1 MRLWGNTTCVKKFNP
16 KTTIL
21 ITSWVRGIFMD
32 FKDTALRLLH
42 IMDKNWRVPL
52 KNKLSRRDA
61 LKLGLGAAVLAVPG
75 NAASVA
81 KTESTWNSQEA
92 KHMTALSELNKFGE
106 DLERQLILR
115 TSPIAVKMLEKE
127 SDIPK
132 GSIRPLK
139 DRGCH
144 LAQCQAF
151 ALSRREG
158 ITVVMQ
164 KEDHWCP
171 TALMAY
177 GHVPQPADINKWSH
191 PYDCFERDKYIGIAT
206 APLKT
211 AGFMPDVVI
220 VYAKPAQ
227 LRSLLLSMKM
237 EDVPQVSGHF
247 FPPSCAW
254 AVVNPM
260 QTGRY
265 YMVMPDPGEYQRAL
279 TEEGD
284 MMFAIPQV
292 KMAVLIEGM
301 KKNEHGPFSYRD
313 HHMFMQTDFPRTDF
327 YKEMFKS
334 WGLDAK

>member
-1 MRLWGNTTCVKKFNP
+1 
-16 KTTIL
+16 
-21 ITSWVRGIFMD
+21 
-32 FKDTALRLLH
+32 
-42 IMDKNWRVPL
+42 
-52 KNKLSRRDA
+52 
-61 LKLGLGAAVLAVPG
+61 
-75 NAASVA
+75 
-81 KTESTWNSQEA
+81 
-92 KHMTALSELNKFGE
+92 MTALSEFNKYGE
-106 DLERQLILR
+106 DLERQLLLR

-127 SDIPK
+127 ADIPK

-139 DRGCH
+139 DRGYH

-158 ITVVMQ
+158 TTVGML

-177 GHVPQPADINKWSH
+177 GHVPQPEGINKWSH
-191 PYDCFERDKYIGIAT
+191 PYDCFERNKYIGIVT

-211 AGFMPDVVI
+211 ASFAPDVVI
-220 VYAKPAQ
+220 IYARPAQ
-227 LRSLLLSMKM
+227 LRGLLLSLKV

-254 AVVNPM
+254 AVVNPI

-284 MMFAIPQV
+284 MMFSIPRV
-292 KMAVLIEGM
+292 KLAVLMEALR
-301 KKNEHGPFSYRD
+301 KNEHGPFAYRA
-313 HHMFMQTDFPRTDF
+313 HHLFMQPGVPRPDF